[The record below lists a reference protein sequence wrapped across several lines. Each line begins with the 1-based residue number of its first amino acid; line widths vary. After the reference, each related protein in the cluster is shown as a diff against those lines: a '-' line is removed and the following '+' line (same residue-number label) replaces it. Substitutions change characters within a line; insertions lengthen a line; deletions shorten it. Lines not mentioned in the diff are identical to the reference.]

1 MKKVLAAILAVT
13 IAAGS
18 VLVCTAASAKKKMGD
33 VNLDNIVSISDATT
47 IQKHLASYFTLNEVQ
62 MKLADVD
69 QNDSVTINDVTT
81 IQRALVGALTLPE
94 ATNVPL
100 SNEEVMSTGNETMD
114 DLAVRLLQNSRN
126 LNGGNALVSPL
137 SILNALGMTANGAG
151 SNTLKQMEDAFGMSV
166 SDMNRYCKYYVD
178 NQPDFPSCDE
188 FGQPVKNTFSIAN
201 SIWFNKNYDPVT
213 LDPDFVKVAND
224 NYKAGVSTLPFDGNA
239 VNTINDWVNTNT
251 NGMIP
256 QILNNLDSEAIMC
269 LVNALAFECDWAEQ
283 YIKTPYYSALSNDSF
298 TNDGGLVTNVTYMK
312 SEEYSY
318 IGDDKTDGMLKA
330 FDDYRYSFAALVPKS
345 GVNLGE
351 YVNSLTGEKLGQ
363 ILNSRKGKK
372 LEVYLPKYKI
382 EYSEELNDNL
392 KALGMTDAF
401 DPGKADLSK
410 MLTANDLQP
419 YIGQVVH
426 KTAIEVSETGVKA
439 AASTI
444 VEPVPGAAPGEPEK
458 PQVIK
463 FNKPFLYMIIDHTT
477 NTPIFIG
484 TVDYL
489 PNAEAE

>member
-1 MKKVLAAILAVT
+1 MKKVLAALLAVT

-18 VLVCTAASAKKKMGD
+18 AIACSAASSKVKMGD
-33 VNLDNIVSISDATT
+33 VNLDGIVSISDATT
-47 IQKHLASYFTLNEVQ
+47 IQKHLASYFTLSDKQ
-62 MKLADVD
+62 KRYADVD
-69 QNDSVTINDVTT
+69 QNDNVTINDVTT
-81 IQRALVGALTLPE
+81 IQRALVGAYTLPE
-94 ATNVPL
+94 SSSAPL
-100 SNEEVMSTGNETMD
+100 SDDEVKEAGNEAMD
-114 DLAVRLLQNSRN
+114 DFAVKLLQNSRN
-126 LNGGNALVSPL
+126 MNGGNALVSPL
-137 SILNALGMTANGAG
+137 SIINALGMTANGASG
-151 SNTLKQMEDAFGMSV
+151 NTLKQMEDSFGMSV
-166 SDMNRYCKYYVD
+166 DSLNRYCKRYID
-178 NQPDFPSCDE
+178 NQPVLPSYNDYGE
-188 FGQPVKNTFSIAN
+188 PVKNTFSIAN

-251 NGMIP
+251 DGMIP
-256 QILNNLDSEAIMC
+256 QIINDLDSDTIMC

-318 IGDDKTDGMLKA
+318 IGDDKTDGMVKN
-330 FDDYRYSFAALVPKS
+330 FDDYHYAFAALVPKS

-351 YVNSLTGEKLGQ
+351 YVDSLTGEKLGQ
-363 ILNSRKGKK
+363 ILNGARGKK

-382 EYSEELNDNL
+382 EYSEELSDNL
-392 KALGMTDAF
+392 KAIGMTDAF
-401 DPGKADLSK
+401 DPGKADFSK

-439 AASTI
+439 AAATI
-444 VEPVPGAAPGEPEK
+444 VEPAPGAAPGEPVK

-463 FNKPFLYMIIDHTT
+463 FNKPFLYMIIDRSA